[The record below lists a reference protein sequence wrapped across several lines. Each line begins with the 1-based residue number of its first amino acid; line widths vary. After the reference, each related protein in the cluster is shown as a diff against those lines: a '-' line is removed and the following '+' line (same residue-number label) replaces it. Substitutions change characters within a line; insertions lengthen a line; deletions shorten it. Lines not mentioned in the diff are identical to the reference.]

1 MGSPVSVTVANLVM
15 EEIEQTA
22 ISTYHT
28 PPQFWKRYVDD
39 MCTVLPKGS
48 VDEFYRHLNGVN
60 RHIQFTVEEEK
71 DGCLP
76 FLDILL
82 TLDVDGSIQTSV
94 YRKKMHT
101 DRYLDFSSHH
111 PLSHKKSVAATL
123 LRRARDLSSNAINR
137 SKEETRVVSALR
149 SNGYPKRFIQ

>member
-1 MGSPVSVTVANLVM
+1 M

-28 PPQFWKRYVDD
+28 HPRFRKRYVDD
-39 MCTVLPKGS
+39 TCTVLQRGS
-48 VDEFYRHLNGVN
+48 VEDFHQHLNAIN
-60 RHIQFTVEEEK
+60 EHIQFTVEEEK

-82 TLDVDGSIQTSV
+82 TRDTDGSIQTAV
-94 YRKKMHT
+94 YRKKIHT

-111 PLSHKKSVAATL
+111 PTSHKKSVAATL
-123 LRRARDLSSNAINR
+123 LRQARDLSFCCDMG
-137 SKEETRVVSALR
+137 TL
-149 SNGYPKRFIQ
+149 